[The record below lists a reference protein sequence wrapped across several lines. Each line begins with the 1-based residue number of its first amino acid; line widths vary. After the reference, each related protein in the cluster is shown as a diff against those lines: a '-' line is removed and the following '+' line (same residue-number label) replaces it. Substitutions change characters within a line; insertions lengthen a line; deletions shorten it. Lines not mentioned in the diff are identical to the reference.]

1 LTIAPG
7 GRIFSPMLKKKDPA
21 AVKLGRRGGKAN
33 MAKLSKEQ
41 RSALGK
47 LAAAARWGKR
57 DEKAAAR

>member
-1 LTIAPG
+1 MA
-7 GRIFSPMLKKKDPA
+7 KKKDPA

-57 DEKAAAR
+57 AAPK